1 MNKLVELIYNEE
13 QKNEIIITNFVKM
26 LYNRNY
32 FGDSNLNDLIKSG
45 INNFTNYK
53 TFIKYNNEIFH
64 LIIIPYKLNTIK
76 KTEDIEN
83 FLNSNDDKKIFVV
96 LSGSTKIEKQ
106 ILEYK
111 KTEVFNDVD
120 LLVNIIDNNLIP
132 KHILLSDEEAN
143 NILTE
148 YKINKKNLPCILSQD
163 RIAKYYNITQGQ
175 IVKIIRPSITAGEE
189 IIYRVCINGKI
200 PS

>member
-1 MNKLVELIYNEE
+1 MNKLVELIYDEQ

-45 INNFTNYK
+45 INNFANYK
-53 TFIKYNNEIFH
+53 TFIKYNNEVFH

-120 LLVNIIDNNLIP
+120 LCVLYMY
-132 KHILLSDEEAN
+132 HFLLT
-143 NILTE
+143 LF
-148 YKINKKNLPCILSQD
+148 
-163 RIAKYYNITQGQ
+163 
-175 IVKIIRPSITAGEE
+175 
-189 IIYRVCINGKI
+189 
-200 PS
+200 

>member
-1 MNKLVELIYNEE
+1 MNKLVELKYDEQ

-53 TFIKYNNEIFH
+53 TFIKYNNEVFH

-83 FLNSNDDKKIFVV
+83 FLNSNDDKKIFVI

-120 LLVNIIDNNLIP
+120 LMVNIIDNNLIP

-148 YKINKKNLPCILSQD
+148 YKINKKNLPCILSAD
-163 RIAKYYNITQGQ
+163 RIAKYYNIEPGQ

-200 PS
+200 P

>member
-1 MNKLVELIYNEE
+1 MNKLVELIYDEQ

-45 INNFTNYK
+45 INNFANYK

-148 YKINKKNLPCILSQD
+148 YKINKKNLPCILSAD
-163 RIAKYYNITQGQ
+163 RIAKYYNIEPGQ

-200 PS
+200 P

>member
-1 MNKLVELIYNEE
+1 MNKLVELIYNEQ

-26 LYNRNY
+26 LYNRSY
-32 FGDSNLNDLIKSG
+32 FDNSDLNDLIKSG
-45 INNFTNYK
+45 INNFANYK
-53 TFIKYNNEIFH
+53 TFINYNNEVFH

-148 YKINKKNLPCILSQD
+148 YKINKKNLPCILSAD
-163 RIAKYYNITQGQ
+163 RIAKYYNIEPGQ

-200 PS
+200 P

>member
-1 MNKLVELIYNEE
+1 MNKLVELIYSEQ

-26 LYNRNY
+26 LYNRSY
-32 FGDSNLNDLIKSG
+32 FDNSDLNDLIKSG
-45 INNFTNYK
+45 INNFANYK
-53 TFIKYNNEIFH
+53 TFIKYNNEVFH

-83 FLNSNDDKKIFVV
+83 FLNSNDDKKIFVI

-120 LLVNIIDNNLIP
+120 LMVNIIDNNLIP

-148 YKINKKNLPCILSQD
+148 YKINKKNLPCILSAD
-163 RIAKYYNITQGQ
+163 RIAKYYNIEPGQ

-200 PS
+200 P